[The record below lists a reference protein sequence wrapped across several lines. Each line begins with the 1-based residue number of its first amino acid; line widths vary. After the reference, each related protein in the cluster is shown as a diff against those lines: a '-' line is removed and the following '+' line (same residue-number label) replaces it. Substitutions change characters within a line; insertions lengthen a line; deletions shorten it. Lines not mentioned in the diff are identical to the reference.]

1 MERGDVNDNVSR
13 VQTRR
18 VSNLNAANALTV
30 ARIVLVPV
38 FICLALRPSYLE
50 RLLAFVVFA
59 IAAITDK
66 LDGHLARS
74 RGLIT
79 DFGRIVDPIADKA
92 LTLSAFALLSW
103 QALLPWWVTI
113 VIAVRELGITWL
125 RAAFLRRGIVVA
137 AAYSGKVKTL
147 LQILALG
154 TLLIPWDY
162 LPVLD
167 PAYTWLAEA
176 LISLGLV
183 LTGAALAVT
192 VYSGIMY
199 VVDGIRISKE
209 LDAQAD
215 GADPAH
221 GDGEGACDEGDG
233 PSEQDEGG
241 PSQQDAA
248 HGAAPQN

>member
-18 VSNLNAANALTV
+18 VSNLNVANALTV
-30 ARIVLVPV
+30 TRIVLVPV
-38 FICLALRPSYLE
+38 FIYLALRPSYLE

-66 LDGHLARS
+66 FDGHLARS

-103 QALLPWWVTI
+103 QAVLPWWVTI
-113 VIAVRELGITWL
+113 IIAVRELGITWL
-125 RAAFLRRGIVVA
+125 RAAFLRRGVVVA
-137 AAYSGKVKTL
+137 AAYAGKVKTL

-162 LPVLD
+162 LPALD

-176 LISLGLV
+176 LVSLGLV

-199 VVDGIRISKE
+199 IVDGMRISKE

-215 GADPAH
+215 GADQAP
-221 GDGEGACDEGDG
+221 GEGKGASDEDGG
-233 PSEQDEGG
+233 PSEQDEDDHSGQG
-241 PSQQDAA
+241 ATR
-248 HGAAPQN
+248 GAAS

>member
-18 VSNLNAANALTV
+18 VSNLNVANALTV
-30 ARIVLVPV
+30 TRIVLVPV
-38 FICLALRPSYLE
+38 FIYLALRPSYLE

-66 LDGHLARS
+66 FDGHLARS

-103 QALLPWWVTI
+103 QAVLPWWVTI
-113 VIAVRELGITWL
+113 IIAVRELGITWL
-125 RAAFLRRGIVVA
+125 RAAFLHRGVVVA
-137 AAYSGKVKTL
+137 AAYAGKVKTL

-162 LPVLD
+162 LPALD

-176 LISLGLV
+176 LVSLGLV

-199 VVDGIRISKE
+199 IVDGMRISKE

-215 GADPAH
+215 GADQAP
-221 GDGEGACDEGDG
+221 GEEEGASDEDGG
-233 PSEQDEGG
+233 PSEQVEDGHSG
-241 PSQQDAA
+241 QGAA
-248 HGAAPQN
+248 HGVAS

>member
-1 MERGDVNDNVSR
+1 MNDNVSR
-13 VQTRR
+13 VQARR
-18 VSNLNAANALTV
+18 VSNLNVANALTV
-30 ARIVLVPV
+30 TRIVLVPV
-38 FICLALRPSYLE
+38 FIYLALRPSYLE

-66 LDGHLARS
+66 FDGHLARS

-79 DFGRIVDPIADKA
+79 DFGRIVDPVADKA

-103 QALLPWWVTI
+103 QAVLPWWVTI
-113 VIAVRELGITWL
+113 IIAVRELGITWL
-125 RAAFLRRGIVVA
+125 RAAFLRRGVVVA
-137 AAYSGKVKTL
+137 AAYAGKVKTL

-162 LPVLD
+162 LPLV
-167 PAYTWLAEA
+167 
-176 LISLGLV
+176 SLGLV

-199 VVDGIRISKE
+199 IVDGMRISKE

-215 GADPAH
+215 GADQAP
-221 GDGEGACDEGDG
+221 GEEEGASDEDGG
-233 PSEQDEGG
+233 PSEQDEDHHSG
-241 PSQQDAA
+241 Q
-248 HGAAPQN
+248 GAARGAAS

>member
-1 MERGDVNDNVSR
+1 MNDNVSR
-13 VQTRR
+13 VQARR
-18 VSNLNAANALTV
+18 VSNLNVANALTV
-30 ARIVLVPV
+30 TRIVLVPV
-38 FICLALRPSYLE
+38 FVYLALRPSYLE

-103 QALLPWWVTI
+103 QSLLPWWVTI

-125 RAAFLRRGIVVA
+125 RAAFLRRGVVVA
-137 AAYSGKVKTL
+137 AAYAGKVKTL

-162 LPVLD
+162 LPALD
-167 PAYTWLAEA
+167 PAYTWVAEA

-199 VVDGIRISKE
+199 IVDGMRISKE
-209 LDAQAD
+209 LDSQAAGSD
-215 GADPAH
+215 EAPGE
-221 GDGEGACDEGDG
+221 GEGARDEGDG
-233 PSEQDEGG
+233 PSPQDEDG
-241 PSQQDAA
+241 PSGQV
-248 HGAAPQN
+248 AAPGAGPQD